1 MVQPATPTRQYW
13 LLKSEPSVFS
23 IDDLQKL
30 QTTIWDGIRNYQ
42 ARNYLRTARI
52 GDLAFFYHSSNASTG
67 IAGLCEIKEIDVV
80 DPTQFD
86 PASDYYDEK
95 STRENPR
102 WYTVKVQFVE
112 KFAQVTTL
120 ETLKATFTPEELMVV
135 RKGYRLSVMP
145 VDGAVALRLLA
156 LTQSYGA

>member
-1 MVQPATPTRQYW
+1 MTQSENSTHQYW

-30 QTTIWDGIRNYQ
+30 NTTIWDGIRNYQ
-42 ARNYLRTARI
+42 ARNYLRTAGV
-52 GDLAFFYHSSNASTG
+52 GDLAFFYHSSNANTG
-67 IAGLCEIKEIDVV
+67 LAGLCQIVETDVV

-95 STRENPR
+95 SLSENPC

-112 KFAQVTTL
+112 KFAQVVTL
-120 ETLKATFTPEELMVV
+120 ETLKAKFTPEELVVV

-145 VDGAVALRLLA
+145 VSAQVAPRLLA
-156 LTQSYGA
+156 LAYGQKG